1 MMFAN
6 SRVRAALAVGTA
18 LVVVAG
24 IGIGVA
30 NSSSAASARFV
41 TATVGTGDVVQT
53 YTATGTITRKNTEVA
68 AFPVDGT
75 VKSVAVAVG
84 ATVEA
89 GDVLATLKRGP
100 LQLAVLN
107 ADTSVAQAEASLYAA
122 RNPSSTSGGSGSAGS
137 ASAGGSG
144 NSTSSGTGSGTG
156 SGGTTITIDPIVLNE
171 TVSRINLAV
180 LAEAQTC
187 EPVFGSILPA
197 AEPTATPTASATP
210 TAMATASATASP
222 TASESATAEPTVTPA
237 AAPAAQQATTA
248 AVPEPTAS
256 ASQLDAIEAN
266 DPTKEELQAC
276 ANARAEVLAA
286 NTNLQTVVAALT
298 TPKPATP
305 PATVKK
311 PSSPS
316 ASSSSVSAR
325 SVAAARADLLKARQ
339 DLQAA
344 DDALDAATL
353 RTPISGTVGLV
364 GLAKGDAASGGTITI
379 VGSGSA
385 VVTVELPLSTRNLV
399 TVGQEVTVTPAGSL
413 KTILGRLTA
422 INSLETSGTSGSAP
436 TYATTVAVS
445 DPDQLLATGAK
456 ASVAIAVK
464 SVTGIVRL
472 PASAVTPT
480 GPGTATV
487 QVVATA
493 TADTA
498 SSVGVKTG
506 AVGAGWV
513 EITEGLEAGK
523 LVVLADS
530 TAAIPTNADRRRTTT
545 STSTASSQ
553 ASAPATAAA
562 APSSGGTVQA
572 SVQPTAT
579 ATKK

>member
-1 MMFAN
+1 M
-6 SRVRAALAVGTA
+6 
-18 LVVVAG
+18 
-24 IGIGVA
+24 
-30 NSSSAASARFV
+30 
-41 TATVGTGDVVQT
+41 
-53 YTATGTITRKNTEVA
+53 
-68 AFPVDGT
+68 
-75 VKSVAVAVG
+75 
-84 ATVEA
+84 
-89 GDVLATLKRGP
+89 
-100 LQLAVLN
+100 
-107 ADTSVAQAEASLYAA
+107 
-122 RNPSSTSGGSGSAGS
+122 
-137 ASAGGSG
+137 
-144 NSTSSGTGSGTG
+144 
-156 SGGTTITIDPIVLNE
+156 
-171 TVSRINLAV
+171 
-180 LAEAQTC
+180 
-187 EPVFGSILPA
+187 
-197 AEPTATPTASATP
+197 
-210 TAMATASATASP
+210 
-222 TASESATAEPTVTPA
+222 TPA

-256 ASQLDAIEAN
+256 ASQLEAIEAN

-316 ASSSSVSAR
+316 ASSSSVSAPTE
-325 SVAAARADLLKARQ
+325 AAAKADLLKARQ

-353 RTPISGTVGLV
+353 RAPISGTVGLV

-464 SVTGIVRL
+464 SVTGVVRL

-513 EITEGLEAGK
+513 EITEGLEAGE

-530 TAAIPTNADRRRTTT
+530 NAAIPTNADRRRTTT